1 MQNETLALFAVIFLI
16 CGNKKIKIM
25 KNWKFYN
32 ALFVRVLFVMTL
44 FFFCVF
50 LIYKMFYYNA
60 LLIGFFA
67 VVMLFEIYFY
77 IKNKLMFYD
86 RTLLSILKN
95 DFSTNFSEENKKD
108 SFETLYLLYD
118 ALKVQQQEQTSKE
131 IVYQSILN
139 NIETGVLI
147 LEKNNEEWNIFLMN
161 DWFSNLFK
169 VPKVSHWKYLKN
181 YLPSF
186 CNEIEKTDFSE
197 LKSAISMKIEE
208 QDLQTF
214 ILQTSLTKTYNK
226 EYFIILLDSIQ
237 RVIEKKEKEAWINL
251 MKIISHELMN
261 SLTPI
266 RALSQNLLQIVDQEK
281 LEEDDFDDI
290 KSSISTIINRSD
302 HLQFFVENY
311 RKLAMLPTPTK
322 EMTPIN
328 ALFEDCLRIMNPILK
343 AENIELV
350 NEINSSRSILIDKN
364 QMEQV
369 IINLITNSIYAL
381 KEKREKKMFLSSYTE
396 NNRFFITISD
406 NGKGIDSEIRD
417 KVFLPFFT
425 TRKDGAGI
433 GLTLSKNIIE
443 AHGGYLSYQTDE
455 DKTSFVIC
463 LI

>member
-1 MQNETLALFAVIFLI
+1 
-16 CGNKKIKIM
+16 M

-32 ALFVRVLFVMTL
+32 ALFARVLFVMML
-44 FFFCVF
+44 FFFCSF
-50 LIYKMFYYNA
+50 LIFKMFYYNA
-60 LLIGFFA
+60 FLVGCFGVL
-67 VVMLFEIYFY
+67 MLFEMYFFV
-77 IKNKLMFYD
+77 KNRLLFYD
-86 RTLLSILKN
+86 RTLISMLQK
-95 DFSTNFSEENKKD
+95 DFSTNFPEENKKD
-108 SFETLYLLYD
+108 NFKNLYLLYES
-118 ALKVQQQEQTSKE
+118 LKEQQQDQTSKE
-131 IVYQSILN
+131 IVYKSILN
-139 NIETGVLI
+139 SIDTAALI
-147 LEKNNEEWNIFLMN
+147 LEKEDEEWNIFLMN
-161 DWFSNLFK
+161 DCFSSLFK

-181 YLPSF
+181 YLPSL
-186 CNEIEKTDFSE
+186 CSEIENVGFSD
-197 LKSAISMKIEE
+197 LKSAISIKIEE

-214 ILQTSLTKTYNK
+214 VLQTSRAKSYNK

-266 RALSQNLLQIVDQEK
+266 RALSQNLLHIVDQEK
-281 LEEDDFDDI
+281 LEDDDFEDI

-302 HLQFFVENY
+302 HLQVFVENY

-322 EMTPIN
+322 IMTPIN
-328 ALFEDCLRIMNPILK
+328 SLFDDCLRIMAPILK
-343 AENIELV
+343 AENIELI

-364 QMEQV
+364 QIEQV

-381 KEKREKKMFLSSYTE
+381 KEKSEKKIFLSSYNE
-396 NNRFFITISD
+396 NNRFFIIISD

-443 AHGGYLSYQTDE
+443 AHGGYLSYQTDD

>member
-1 MQNETLALFAVIFLI
+1 MV
-16 CGNKKIKIM
+16 
-25 KNWKFYN
+25 
-32 ALFVRVLFVMTL
+32 L
-44 FFFCVF
+44 FFFCGF
-50 LIYKMFYYNA
+50 LIYKGLYYNA
-60 LLIGFFA
+60 ILVGFFA
-67 VVMLFEIYFY
+67 VILISEMYVA
-77 IKNKLMFYD
+77 IKNRLLFYD
-86 RTLLSILKN
+86 KTLLSILQN
-95 DFSTNFSEENKKD
+95 DFSTNFPEEYRKENFK
-108 SFETLYLLYD
+108 TLYLLYNT
-118 ALKVQQQEQTSKE
+118 LKFKEQEQISKE
-131 IVYQSILN
+131 LIYQSILD
-139 NIETGVLI
+139 NIDTATLI
-147 LEKNNEEWNIFLMN
+147 LEKENDEWHIFLMN
-161 DWFSNLFK
+161 DCFSNLFK

-181 YLPSF
+181 YLPSL
-186 CNEIEKTDFSE
+186 CNEIEKLGFTE
-197 LKSAISMKIEE
+197 LKSAISIKIEE

-214 ILQTSLTKTYNK
+214 VLQTSHTKTYDK

-266 RALSQNLLQIVDQEK
+266 RALSQNLLHIVDQEQ
-281 LEEDDFDDI
+281 LEEEDFEDI

-302 HLQFFVENY
+302 HLQVFVENY

-322 EMTPIN
+322 VMTPIN
-328 ALFEDCLRIMNPILK
+328 ALFEDCMRIMSPILK
-343 AENIELV
+343 AENIELI

-369 IINLITNSIYAL
+369 IINLITNSVYAL
-381 KEKREKKMFLSSYTE
+381 KEKSEKKMFLSSYTE

-406 NGKGIDSEIRD
+406 NGKGIDNEIRD

-455 DKTSFVIC
+455 DRTSFVIC

>member
-1 MQNETLALFAVIFLI
+1 
-16 CGNKKIKIM
+16 
-25 KNWKFYN
+25 
-32 ALFVRVLFVMTL
+32 
-44 FFFCVF
+44 
-50 LIYKMFYYNA
+50 MFYYNA
-60 LLIGFFA
+60 ILVVAFTLLMVA
-67 VVMLFEIYFY
+67 EMYFY
-77 IKNKLMFYD
+77 VRNQSQFYD
-86 RTLLSILKN
+86 RTLLSILHN
-95 DFSTNFSEENKKD
+95 DFSNHFPEGSKKD
-108 SFETLYLLYD
+108 NFKNLHLLYET
-118 ALKVQQQEQTSKE
+118 LKVQQQEQTSKE
-131 IVYQSILN
+131 LIYLSLLN
-139 NIETGVLI
+139 NIDTAALI
-147 LEKNNEEWNIFLMN
+147 LEKENHDWNIFLMN
-161 DWFSNLFK
+161 DCFSDLFK
-169 VPKVSHWKYLKN
+169 VPKVSHWQYLKN
-181 YLPSF
+181 YLPSL
-186 CNEIEKTDFSE
+186 CTEVEKMEFSE
-197 LKSAISMKIEE
+197 IKSAISIKIEE

-214 ILQTSLTKTYNK
+214 ILQTSRTQTYNK

-281 LEEDDFDDI
+281 LEEDDFEDI

-302 HLQFFVENY
+302 HLQVFVENY

-322 EMTPIN
+322 EMVSIN
-328 ALFEDCLRIMNPILK
+328 LLFEDCLRVMNPILK
-343 AENIELV
+343 AENIEL
-350 NEINSSRSILIDKN
+350 INDIHSSRSIFIDKN

-381 KEKREKKMFLSSYTE
+381 KENSEKKIYVSSYTE
-396 NNRFFITISD
+396 NNRFFISISD

-443 AHGGYLSYQTDE
+443 AHGGYLSFQTDE
-455 DKTSFVIC
+455 DKTSFIIC

>member
-1 MQNETLALFAVIFLI
+1 
-16 CGNKKIKIM
+16 M

-32 ALFVRVLFVMTL
+32 ALFVRVLFVMML
-44 FFFCVF
+44 IFFCFF

-60 LLIGFFA
+60 ILVGFFA
-67 VVMLFEIYFY
+67 FLMLAEMYFY
-77 IKNKLMFYD
+77 VKNQLVFYD
-86 RTLLSILKN
+86 KTLLSILQN
-95 DFSTNFSEENKKD
+95 DFSTHFQEENKRNN
-108 SFETLYLLYD
+108 FETLYLLYD
-118 ALKVQQQEQTSKE
+118 TLKVKQQEQTSKE
-131 IVYQSILN
+131 LIYLSILN
-139 NIETGVLI
+139 SIDTAALI
-147 LEKNNEEWNIFLMN
+147 LEKESDEWNIFIMN
-161 DWFSNLFK
+161 DCFSSLFK
-169 VPKVSHWKYLKN
+169 VPKVSQWKYLKN
-181 YLPSF
+181 YLPSL
-186 CNEIEKTDFSE
+186 CKEIEEVGFTE
-197 LKSAISMKIEE
+197 LKSAISIKIEE

-214 ILQTSLTKTYNK
+214 MLQTSFTKTYDK

-302 HLQFFVENY
+302 HLQVFVENY
-311 RKLAMLPTPTK
+311 RRLAMLPTPNK
-322 EMTPIN
+322 KMTPIN
-328 ALFEDCLRIMNPILK
+328 ELFDDCLQIMKPILK
-343 AENIELV
+343 AENIELI

-369 IINLITNSIYAL
+369 IINLITNSIHAL
-381 KEKREKKMFLSSYTE
+381 KEKTEKKMFLSGYTE

-406 NGKGIDSEIRD
+406 NGKGIDPEIRD

-443 AHGGYLSYQTDE
+443 AHGGYLSYQTDS
-455 DKTSFVIC
+455 DRTDFIIC

>member
-1 MQNETLALFAVIFLI
+1 
-16 CGNKKIKIM
+16 M

-32 ALFVRVLFVMTL
+32 ALFVRVLIVMML
-44 FFFCVF
+44 FFFCIF

-60 LLIGFFA
+60 ILLGFFA
-67 VVMLFEIYFY
+67 VVMLFEMYSFV
-77 IKNKLMFYD
+77 KNQLLFYD
-86 RTLLSILKN
+86 RTLLSILQN
-95 DFSTNFSEENKKD
+95 DFSTNFPDEHKKD
-108 SFETLYLLYD
+108 NFKSLYLLYD
-118 ALKVQQQEQTSKE
+118 TLKIEQQEQTSKE
-131 IVYQSILN
+131 LIYKSILN
-139 NIETGVLI
+139 SIDTGTLI
-147 LEKNNEEWNIFLMN
+147 LEKENEEWHVFLMN
-161 DWFSNLFK
+161 DCFSNLFK

-181 YLPSF
+181 YLPSL
-186 CNEIEKTDFSE
+186 CNEIEKSDFAE
-197 LKSAISMKIEE
+197 LKSVISIKIEE

-266 RALSQNLLQIVDQEK
+266 RALSQNLLHIVDQEK
-281 LEEDDFDDI
+281 LEEDDFEDI

-302 HLQFFVENY
+302 HLQVFVENY
-311 RKLAMLPTPTK
+311 RKLAMLPTPAK

-328 ALFEDCLRIMNPILK
+328 TLFEDCIRIMSPILK
-343 AENIELV
+343 AENIEL
-350 NEINSSRSILIDKN
+350 INDTHSSRSVLIDKN

-369 IINLITNSIYAL
+369 IINLITNSVYAL
-381 KEKREKKMFLSSYTE
+381 KEKTEKKILISSYTE

-406 NGKGIDSEIRD
+406 NGKGIDQEIQD

-443 AHGGYLSYQTDE
+443 AHGGYLSYQTGE
-455 DKTSFVIC
+455 DKTTFVIC

>member
-1 MQNETLALFAVIFLI
+1 
-16 CGNKKIKIM
+16 M

-32 ALFVRVLFVMTL
+32 ALFVRVVLVIML
-44 FFFCVF
+44 FFVF
-50 LIYKMFYYNA
+50 LFLIGRGFYYNGILVAFFVA
-60 LLIGFFA
+60 LLFTEMYFFIKSQL
-67 VVMLFEIYFY
+67 VIYD
-77 IKNKLMFYD
+77 K
-86 RTLLSILKN
+86 TLLSILQN
-95 DFSTNFSEENKKD
+95 DFSNNFPDEQKKGN
-108 SFETLYLLYD
+108 FKNLYLLYD
-118 ALKVQQQEQTSKE
+118 TLKNRQQEQTSKE
-131 IVYQSILN
+131 LIYRSILN
-139 NIETGVLI
+139 NIDTATLI
-147 LEKNNEEWNIFLMN
+147 LEKENDEWNIFLMN
-161 DWFSNLFK
+161 DCFSTLFK
-169 VPKVSHWKYLKN
+169 VPKVSHWKYLQN
-181 YLPSF
+181 YLPSL
-186 CNEIEKTDFSE
+186 CSEIEKQGFAE
-197 LKSAISMKIEE
+197 LKSAISIKIEQ

-214 ILQTSLTKTYNK
+214 VLQTSHTKSYNK

-281 LEEDDFDDI
+281 LDEEDFEDI

-302 HLQFFVENY
+302 HLEVFVDNY
-311 RKLAMLPTPTK
+311 RKLAMLPTPNK
-322 EMTPIN
+322 KMTPIN
-328 ALFEDCLRIMNPILK
+328 SLFDDCLKIMSPILR
-343 AENIELV
+343 AEKIELI

-369 IINLITNSIYAL
+369 IINLITNSIHAL
-381 KEKREKKMFLSSYTE
+381 KEKEDKKMFLSSYTE
-396 NNRFFITISD
+396 NNRFFIIISD

-455 DKTSFVIC
+455 EKTDFVIC

>member
-1 MQNETLALFAVIFLI
+1 
-16 CGNKKIKIM
+16 
-25 KNWKFYN
+25 
-32 ALFVRVLFVMTL
+32 
-44 FFFCVF
+44 
-50 LIYKMFYYNA
+50 MFYYNA
-60 LLIGFFA
+60 FLVGFFA
-67 VVMLFEIYFY
+67 ILMLSEMYFY
-77 IKNKLMFYD
+77 VKNRLLFYD
-86 RTLLSILKN
+86 RTLLSMLQN
-95 DFSTNFSEENKKD
+95 DFTTNFPEENKKD
-108 SFETLYLLYD
+108 NFKNLYLLYD
-118 ALKVQQQEQTSKE
+118 TLKVQQQELTSKE
-131 IVYQSILN
+131 LIYQSILN
-139 NIETGVLI
+139 SIDTAALI
-147 LEKNNEEWNIFLMN
+147 LEKENEEWNIFLMN
-161 DWFSNLFK
+161 DCFSSLFK
-169 VPKVSHWKYLKN
+169 VPKISHWNYLKN
-181 YLPSF
+181 YLPSL
-186 CNEIEKTDFSE
+186 CNEIEKIGFTE
-197 LKSAISMKIEE
+197 LKSAISIKIED

-214 ILQTSLTKTYNK
+214 MLQTSLTKTYDK

-302 HLQFFVENY
+302 HLQVFVENY

-322 EMTPIN
+322 KMTPIN
-328 ALFEDCLRIMNPILK
+328 TLFEDCLRIMNPILK

-381 KEKREKKMFLSSYTE
+381 KDREEKRMFLSSYTE
-396 NNRFFITISD
+396 DNRFFIIISD
-406 NGKGIDSEIRD
+406 NGKGIDPEIRE

-443 AHGGYLSYQTDE
+443 AHGGYLSYQTQN
-455 DKTSFVIC
+455 DKTDFVIC

>member
-1 MQNETLALFAVIFLI
+1 
-16 CGNKKIKIM
+16 M

-32 ALFVRVLFVMTL
+32 ALFVRVVFVMAL
-44 FFFCVF
+44 FLCS
-50 LIYKMFYYNA
+50 A
-60 LLIGFFA
+60 LLFYKGFRFNGILA
-67 VVMLFEIYFY
+67 GVFVLMFLFEMYFFV
-77 IKNKLMFYD
+77 KNQLLFYD
-86 RTLLSILKN
+86 KTIHSILHD
-95 DFSTNFSEENKKD
+95 DFSAHFPEEHKRDNFNS
-108 SFETLYLLYD
+108 LYLLYD
-118 ALKVQQQEQTSKE
+118 RLKTQRQEQTSKE
-131 IVYQSILN
+131 IIYRSILN
-139 NIETGVLI
+139 SIDTAALI
-147 LEKNNEEWNIFLMN
+147 LEKENDSWSVFIMN
-161 DWFSNLFK
+161 DCFSNLFK
-169 VPKVSHWKYLKN
+169 VPKVSHWQYLKN
-181 YLPSF
+181 YLPSL
-186 CNEIEKTDFSE
+186 CNEIEKVGFTE
-197 LKSAISMKIEE
+197 LKTAISIKIED

-214 ILQTSLTKTYNK
+214 MLQTSHTQTYNK

-266 RALSQNLLQIVDQEK
+266 RALSQNLLHIVDQEE
-281 LEEDDFDDI
+281 LEEDDFEDI

-311 RKLAMLPTPTK
+311 RKLAMLPTPNK
-322 EMTPIN
+322 QMTPIN
-328 ALFEDCLRIMNPILK
+328 ALFEDCLRIMSPILK
-343 AENIELV
+343 DEGIELI
-350 NEINSSRSILIDKN
+350 NEIHSSRSIMIDKN

-369 IINLITNSIYAL
+369 IINLITNSIHAL
-381 KEKREKKMFLSSYTE
+381 KEKTEKKLLISSYTE
-396 NNRFFITISD
+396 NNRFFIVIAD
-406 NGKGIDSEIRD
+406 NGKGVDAEIRD

>member
-1 MQNETLALFAVIFLI
+1 
-16 CGNKKIKIM
+16 M
-25 KNWKFYN
+25 KNWKFHN
-32 ALFVRVLFVMTL
+32 AFFIRVLFVMIL
-44 FFFCVF
+44 FFFCFF
-50 LIYKMFYYNA
+50 LIYKMFYFNA
-60 LLIGFFA
+60 ILVGSFALI
-67 VVMLFEIYFY
+67 MLAEMYFY
-77 IKNKLMFYD
+77 VKSKLQFYD
-86 RTLLSILKN
+86 RTLLSILQD
-95 DFSTNFSEENKKD
+95 DFSTNFPEENKRDNFK
-108 SFETLYLLYD
+108 SLYALYE
-118 ALKVQQQEQTSKE
+118 ALKSRHQEQTSKE
-131 IVYQSILN
+131 LIYQSLLN
-139 NIETGVLI
+139 NIDTAAVI
-147 LEKNNEEWNIFLMN
+147 LEKEDEDWKIFLMN
-161 DWFSNLFK
+161 DCFSRLFK

-181 YLPSF
+181 YLPSL
-186 CNEIEKTDFSE
+186 CYEIEKKEFSE
-197 LKSAISMKIEE
+197 LKSAVSIKIED

-214 ILQTSLTKTYNK
+214 ILQTSRTQTYKK

-281 LEEDDFDDI
+281 LEEDDFEDI

-302 HLQFFVENY
+302 HLQDFVESY
-311 RKLAMLPTPTK
+311 RKLAMLPTPVK
-322 EMTPIN
+322 EMTQIN
-328 ALFEDCLRIMNPILK
+328 ALFDDCLRVTNPILK
-343 AENIELV
+343 SENIQLI

-381 KEKREKKMFLSSYTE
+381 KKRSEKKLFLSSYTE
-396 NNRFFITISD
+396 NNRFFIIISD
-406 NGKGIDSEIRD
+406 NGKGIDPEIQD
-417 KVFLPFFT
+417 KIFLPFFT

>member
-1 MQNETLALFAVIFLI
+1 
-16 CGNKKIKIM
+16 
-25 KNWKFYN
+25 
-32 ALFVRVLFVMTL
+32 
-44 FFFCVF
+44 
-50 LIYKMFYYNA
+50 MFYFNA
-60 LLIGFFA
+60 LLVGFFA
-67 VVMLFEIYFY
+67 FLMLAEMYFFV
-77 IKNKLMFYD
+77 KNQLQFYD
-86 RTLLSILKN
+86 RTLFSILQN
-95 DFSTNFSEENKKD
+95 DFSTNFPEENKRDNFK
-108 SFETLYLLYD
+108 SLYLLYET
-118 ALKVQQQEQTSKE
+118 LKLQQQEQKSKE
-131 IVYQSILN
+131 LIYRSLLN
-139 NIETGVLI
+139 NIDSAALI
-147 LEKNNEEWNIFLMN
+147 LEKENDDWNIFLMN
-161 DWFSNLFK
+161 DCFSDLFK

-181 YLPSF
+181 YLPSL
-186 CNEIEKTDFSE
+186 CNEIEKTEFGE
-197 LKSAISMKIEE
+197 LKSAISIKIED

-214 ILQTSLTKTYNK
+214 MLQTSRTQTYNK
-226 EYFIILLDSIQ
+226 EYYIILLDSIQ

-266 RALSQNLLQIVDQEK
+266 RALSQNLLHIVDQEN

-302 HLQFFVENY
+302 HLQVFVENY
-311 RKLAMLPTPTK
+311 RKLAMLPTPSK
-322 EMTPIN
+322 QMTPIN
-328 ALFEDCLRIMNPILK
+328 ALFDDCLRIMSPILK
-343 AENIELV
+343 AENIEL
-350 NEINSSRSILIDKN
+350 INDIHSSRSILIDKN

-369 IINLITNSIYAL
+369 IINLITNSVYAL
-381 KEKREKKMFLSSYTE
+381 KEKNEKKMYVSSYTE

-406 NGKGIDSEIRD
+406 NGKGIDPEIQD

>member
-1 MQNETLALFAVIFLI
+1 
-16 CGNKKIKIM
+16 
-25 KNWKFYN
+25 
-32 ALFVRVLFVMTL
+32 
-44 FFFCVF
+44 
-50 LIYKMFYYNA
+50 MFYYNA
-60 LLIGFFA
+60 LLVGFFA
-67 VVMLFEIYFY
+67 FIFLAEMYFY
-77 IKNKLMFYD
+77 VKNELQFYD
-86 RTLLSILKN
+86 RTLLSILQN
-95 DFSTNFSEENKKD
+95 DFSTNFPEENKKD
-108 SFETLYLLYD
+108 NFKNLYLLYEN
-118 ALKVQQQEQTSKE
+118 LKVQQQEQTSKE
-131 IVYQSILN
+131 MIYRSLLN
-139 NIETGVLI
+139 NIDTAALI
-147 LEKNNEEWNIFLMN
+147 LERENEDWDIFLMN
-161 DWFSNLFK
+161 DCFSDLFK

-181 YLPSF
+181 YLRSL

-197 LKSAISMKIEE
+197 LKSAISIKIEE
-208 QDLQTF
+208 EDLQTF
-214 ILQTSLTKTYNK
+214 MLQTSRTQTYNK

-266 RALSQNLLQIVDQEK
+266 RALSQNLLHIVDQES

-302 HLQFFVENY
+302 HLQVFVENY

-322 EMTPIN
+322 QMTPIN
-328 ALFEDCLRIMNPILK
+328 ALFEDCLRIMSPILK
-343 AENIELV
+343 AENIEL
-350 NEINSSRSILIDKN
+350 INDIHSSRSIMIDKN

-369 IINLITNSIYAL
+369 IINLITNSVYAL
-381 KEKREKKMFLSSYTE
+381 KEKNEKKMYVSSYTE
-396 NNRFFITISD
+396 NNRFFISISD
-406 NGKGIDSEIRD
+406 NGKGIDPEIQD
-417 KVFLPFFT
+417 KIFLPFFT

>member
-1 MQNETLALFAVIFLI
+1 
-16 CGNKKIKIM
+16 
-25 KNWKFYN
+25 
-32 ALFVRVLFVMTL
+32 
-44 FFFCVF
+44 
-50 LIYKMFYYNA
+50 MFYFNA
-60 LLIGFFA
+60 ILVGSFALI
-67 VVMLFEIYFY
+67 MLAEMYFY
-77 IKNKLMFYD
+77 VKSKLQFYD
-86 RTLLSILKN
+86 RTLLSILQD
-95 DFSTNFSEENKKD
+95 DFSTNFPEENKRDNFK
-108 SFETLYLLYD
+108 SLYALYE
-118 ALKVQQQEQTSKE
+118 ALKSRHQEQTSKE
-131 IVYQSILN
+131 LIYQSLLN
-139 NIETGVLI
+139 NIDTAAVI
-147 LEKNNEEWNIFLMN
+147 LEKEDEDWKIFLMN
-161 DWFSNLFK
+161 DCFSRLFK

-181 YLPSF
+181 YLPSL
-186 CNEIEKTDFSE
+186 CYEIEKKEFSE
-197 LKSAISMKIEE
+197 LKSAVSIKIED

-214 ILQTSLTKTYNK
+214 ILQTSRTQTYKK

-281 LEEDDFDDI
+281 LEEDDFEDI

-302 HLQFFVENY
+302 HLQDFVESY
-311 RKLAMLPTPTK
+311 RKLAMLPTPVK
-322 EMTPIN
+322 EMTQIN
-328 ALFEDCLRIMNPILK
+328 ALFDDCLRVMNPILK
-343 AENIELV
+343 SENIQLI

-381 KEKREKKMFLSSYTE
+381 KKRSEKKLFLSSYTE
-396 NNRFFITISD
+396 NNRFFIIISD
-406 NGKGIDSEIRD
+406 NGKGIDPEIQD
-417 KVFLPFFT
+417 KIFLPFFT

>member
-1 MQNETLALFAVIFLI
+1 
-16 CGNKKIKIM
+16 
-25 KNWKFYN
+25 
-32 ALFVRVLFVMTL
+32 
-44 FFFCVF
+44 
-50 LIYKMFYYNA
+50 MFYYNA
-60 LLIGFFA
+60 LLVGFFA
-67 VVMLFEIYFY
+67 FLMLAEMYFFV
-77 IKNKLMFYD
+77 KNQLQFYD
-86 RTLLSILKN
+86 RTLFSILQN
-95 DFSTNFSEENKKD
+95 DFSTNFPEENKRDNFK
-108 SFETLYLLYD
+108 SLYLLYET
-118 ALKVQQQEQTSKE
+118 LKVRQQEQKSKE
-131 IVYQSILN
+131 LIYRSLLN
-139 NIETGVLI
+139 NIDSAALI
-147 LEKNNEEWNIFLMN
+147 LEKENDDWNIFLMN
-161 DWFSNLFK
+161 DCFSDLFK

-181 YLPSF
+181 YLPSL
-186 CNEIEKTDFSE
+186 CNEIEKTEFGE
-197 LKSAISMKIEE
+197 LKSAISIKIED

-214 ILQTSLTKTYNK
+214 MLQTSRTQTYNK
-226 EYFIILLDSIQ
+226 EYYIILLDSIQ

-266 RALSQNLLQIVDQEK
+266 RALSQNLLHIVDQEN

-302 HLQFFVENY
+302 HLQVFVENY
-311 RKLAMLPTPTK
+311 RKLAMLPTPSK
-322 EMTPIN
+322 QMTPIN
-328 ALFEDCLRIMNPILK
+328 ALFDDCLRIMSPILK
-343 AENIELV
+343 AENIEL
-350 NEINSSRSILIDKN
+350 ISDIHSSRSILIDKN

-369 IINLITNSIYAL
+369 IINLITNSVYAL
-381 KEKREKKMFLSSYTE
+381 KEKNEKKMYVSSYTE

-406 NGKGIDSEIRD
+406 NGKGIDPEIQD

>member
-1 MQNETLALFAVIFLI
+1 MV
-16 CGNKKIKIM
+16 
-25 KNWKFYN
+25 
-32 ALFVRVLFVMTL
+32 L

-50 LIYKMFYYNA
+50 LIYKGLHYNA
-60 LLIGFFA
+60 ILVGFF
-67 VVMLFEIYFY
+67 VVILVSEMYFS
-77 IKNKLMFYD
+77 IRNQLLFYD
-86 RTLLSILKN
+86 KTLLSILKN
-95 DFSTNFSEENKKD
+95 DFSTNFPEENKKD
-108 SFETLYLLYD
+108 SYQTLYLLYET
-118 ALKVQQQEQTSKE
+118 LKNQKQEQTSKE
-131 IVYQSILN
+131 LIYRSILN
-139 NIETGVLI
+139 SIDSAALI
-147 LEKNNEEWNIFLMN
+147 LEKENDEWHIFLMN
-161 DWFSNLFK
+161 DCFSNLFK

-181 YLPSF
+181 YLPSL
-186 CNEIEKTDFSE
+186 CAEIEKVGFAE
-197 LKSAISMKIEE
+197 LKSAISIKIEE

-214 ILQTSLTKTYNK
+214 MLQTSLTKTYNK

-266 RALSQNLLQIVDQEK
+266 RALSQNLLHIVDQEQ
-281 LEEDDFDDI
+281 LGEEDFEDI

-302 HLQFFVENY
+302 HLQVFVENY

-322 EMTPIN
+322 VMTPIN
-328 ALFEDCLRIMNPILK
+328 ALFDDCMRIMSPILK
-343 AENIELV
+343 AEQIELI

-369 IINLITNSIYAL
+369 IINLITNSVYAL
-381 KEKREKKMFLSSYTE
+381 KEKSEKKMFLSSYTE

-406 NGKGIDSEIRD
+406 NGKGIDNEIRD

-455 DKTSFVIC
+455 DRTSFVIC

>member
-1 MQNETLALFAVIFLI
+1 
-16 CGNKKIKIM
+16 M

-32 ALFVRVLFVMTL
+32 ALFVRVVFIMALFLCSALL
-44 FFFCVF
+44 F
-50 LIYKMFYYNA
+50 YKGFKYNA
-60 LLIGFFA
+60 ILVSVFVLIF
-67 VVMLFEIYFY
+67 LFEMYFFV
-77 IKNKLMFYD
+77 KNQLLFYD
-86 RTLLSILKN
+86 KTINSILHN
-95 DFSTNFSEENKKD
+95 DFSAHFPEENKKD
-108 SFETLYLLYD
+108 NFNSLYLLYET
-118 ALKVQQQEQTSKE
+118 LKDQKQEQTSKE
-131 IVYQSILN
+131 LIYRSILN
-139 NIETGVLI
+139 SIDTAALI
-147 LEKNNEEWNIFLMN
+147 LEKENETWSIFIMN
-161 DWFSNLFK
+161 DCFSKLFK

-181 YLPSF
+181 YIPGL
-186 CNEIEKTDFSE
+186 CEEIENVGFAEVKT
-197 LKSAISMKIEE
+197 AISIKIED

-214 ILQTSLTKTYNK
+214 MLQTSHTQTYNK

-266 RALSQNLLQIVDQEK
+266 RALSQNLLHIVDQEE
-281 LEEDDFDDI
+281 LEEDDFEDI

-311 RKLAMLPTPTK
+311 RKLAMLPTPNK
-322 EMTPIN
+322 QMTPIN
-328 ALFEDCLRIMNPILK
+328 ALFEDCLRIMSPILK
-343 AENIELV
+343 DEGIELI
-350 NEINSSRSILIDKN
+350 NEIHSSRSILIDKN

-369 IINLITNSIYAL
+369 IINLITNSIHAL
-381 KEKREKKMFLSSYTE
+381 KEKEEKKLIVSSYTE
-396 NNRFFITISD
+396 NNRFFIVISD
-406 NGKGIDSEIRD
+406 NGKGVDAEIRD

-455 DKTSFVIC
+455 DQTSFVIC

>member
-1 MQNETLALFAVIFLI
+1 
-16 CGNKKIKIM
+16 M

-32 ALFVRVLFVMTL
+32 ALFVRILFVMVL
-44 FFFCVF
+44 FFFCVI

-60 LLIGFFA
+60 LLIGIFA
-67 VVMLFEIYFY
+67 IVMLFEMYLY
-77 IKNKLMFYD
+77 IKNQLLFYD
-86 RTLLSILKN
+86 RTLLSMLQN
-95 DFSTNFSEENKKD
+95 DFTTNFPEENKKD
-108 SFETLYLLYD
+108 NFKTLYLLYD
-118 ALKVQQQEQTSKE
+118 TLKGQQQEQTSKE
-131 IVYQSILN
+131 LVYQSILN
-139 NIETGVLI
+139 NIDTAALI
-147 LEKNNEEWNIFLMN
+147 LEKDSEEWNIFLMN
-161 DWFSNLFK
+161 DCFSDLFK

-181 YLPSF
+181 YLPSL
-186 CNEIEKTDFSE
+186 CNEIEETGFME
-197 LKSAISMKIEE
+197 LKSAISIKIED

-302 HLQFFVENY
+302 HLQVFVENY

-322 EMTPIN
+322 KMTPIN
-328 ALFEDCLRIMNPILK
+328 ILFEDCLRIMHPILK
-343 AENIELV
+343 AENIELI

-369 IINLITNSIYAL
+369 IINLITNNVYAL
-381 KEKREKKMFLSSYTE
+381 KEKSEKKMFLSSYTE
-396 NNRFFITISD
+396 NNRFFIVISD
-406 NGKGIDSEIRD
+406 NGKGIDPMIKD

-443 AHGGYLSYQTDE
+443 AHGGYLSYQTE
-455 DKTSFVIC
+455 NNKTDFVIC

>member
-1 MQNETLALFAVIFLI
+1 
-16 CGNKKIKIM
+16 M

-32 ALFVRVLFVMTL
+32 ALFVRVLFVMIL
-44 FFFCVF
+44 SFFCVF
-50 LIYKMFYYNA
+50 LIYKIFYYNA
-60 LLIGFFA
+60 LLVGFF
-67 VVMLFEIYFY
+67 VFLFLAEMYFY
-77 IKNKLMFYD
+77 VKNQLQFYD
-86 RTLLSILKN
+86 RTLLSILQN
-95 DFSTNFSEENKKD
+95 DFSTNFPEENKKD
-108 SFETLYLLYD
+108 NFKSLYLLYEN
-118 ALKVQQQEQTSKE
+118 LKLQQQEQTSKE
-131 IVYQSILN
+131 MIYRSLLN
-139 NIETGVLI
+139 NIDTAALI
-147 LEKNNEEWNIFLMN
+147 LEKDKEDWNIFLIN
-161 DWFSNLFK
+161 DCFSDLFK

-181 YLPSF
+181 YLPAL
-186 CNEIEKTDFSE
+186 CNEIEKTEFSE
-197 LKSAISMKIEE
+197 LKSAISIKIEE

-214 ILQTSLTKTYNK
+214 MLRTSRTQSYNK

-266 RALSQNLLQIVDQEK
+266 RALSQNLLHIVDQEN

-302 HLQFFVENY
+302 HLQVFVENY
-311 RKLAMLPTPTK
+311 RKLAMLPTPLK
-322 EMTPIN
+322 QMTSIN
-328 ALFEDCLRIMNPILK
+328 ALFEDCLRIMSPILK
-343 AENIELV
+343 AENIELI
-350 NEINSSRSILIDKN
+350 NEIHSSRSIMIDKN

-369 IINLITNSIYAL
+369 IINLITNSVYAL
-381 KEKREKKMFLSSYTE
+381 KEKTEKKMYVSSYTE

-406 NGKGIDSEIRD
+406 NGKGIAPEIQD

>member
-1 MQNETLALFAVIFLI
+1 MYFFV
-16 CGNKKIKIM
+16 
-25 KNWKFYN
+25 KNQ
-32 ALFVRVLFVMTL
+32 
-44 FFFCVF
+44 
-50 LIYKMFYYNA
+50 
-60 LLIGFFA
+60 LL
-67 VVMLFEIYFY
+67 
-77 IKNKLMFYD
+77 FYD
-86 RTLLSILKN
+86 RTLLSMLQN
-95 DFSTNFSEENKKD
+95 DFTTNFPEENKKD
-108 SFETLYLLYD
+108 NFKSLYLLYD
-118 ALKVQQQEQTSKE
+118 TLKVQQQEQISKE
-131 IVYQSILN
+131 MVYQSILN
-139 NIETGVLI
+139 SIDTATLI
-147 LEKNNEEWNIFLMN
+147 LEKENDEWNIFLMN
-161 DWFSNLFK
+161 DCFSRLFK
-169 VPKVSHWKYLKN
+169 VPKVSHWNYLKN
-181 YLPSF
+181 YLPSL
-186 CNEIEKTDFSE
+186 CNEIEKVDFTE
-197 LKSAISMKIEE
+197 LKSAISIKIEE

-214 ILQTSLTKTYNK
+214 MLQTSLTRTYNK

-281 LEEDDFDDI
+281 LEEDDFEDI

-302 HLQFFVENY
+302 HLQVFVENY
-311 RKLAMLPTPTK
+311 RKLAMLPTPSK
-322 EMTPIN
+322 KMTPIN

-343 AENIELV
+343 AENIELF
-350 NEINSSRSILIDKN
+350 NDINSSRSILIDKN

-381 KEKREKKMFLSSYTE
+381 KDKPEKKMFLSSYTE
-396 NNRFFITISD
+396 NNRFFITLSD
-406 NGKGIDSEIRD
+406 NGKGIDPEIRD

>member
-1 MQNETLALFAVIFLI
+1 MV
-16 CGNKKIKIM
+16 
-25 KNWKFYN
+25 
-32 ALFVRVLFVMTL
+32 L

-50 LIYKMFYYNA
+50 LIYKGLYYNA
-60 LLIGFFA
+60 ILVGFFA
-67 VVMLFEIYFY
+67 VILISEMYVA
-77 IKNKLMFYD
+77 IKNRLLFYD
-86 RTLLSILKN
+86 KTLLSILQN
-95 DFSTNFSEENKKD
+95 DFSTNFPEEYKKEN
-108 SFETLYLLYD
+108 FKTLYLLYNT
-118 ALKVQQQEQTSKE
+118 LKVKEQEQVSKE
-131 IVYQSILN
+131 LIYQSILD
-139 NIETGVLI
+139 NIDTATLI
-147 LEKNNEEWNIFLMN
+147 LEKENDEWHIFLMN
-161 DWFSNLFK
+161 DCFSNLFK

-181 YLPSF
+181 YLPSL
-186 CNEIEKTDFSE
+186 CTEIEKLGFTE
-197 LKSAISMKIEE
+197 LKSAISIKIEE

-214 ILQTSLTKTYNK
+214 VLQTSHTKTYDK

-266 RALSQNLLQIVDQEK
+266 RALSQNLLHIVDQEQ
-281 LEEDDFDDI
+281 LVEEDFEDI

-302 HLQFFVENY
+302 HLQVFVENY

-328 ALFEDCLRIMNPILK
+328 ALFEDCMRIMSPILK
-343 AENIELV
+343 AEHIELV

-369 IINLITNSIYAL
+369 IINLITNSVYAL
-381 KEKREKKMFLSSYTE
+381 KEKSEKKMFLSSYTE

-406 NGKGIDSEIRD
+406 NGKGIDNEIRD

-455 DKTSFVIC
+455 DRTSFVIC

>member
-1 MQNETLALFAVIFLI
+1 
-16 CGNKKIKIM
+16 M

-32 ALFVRVLFVMTL
+32 ALFIRVLLVMTL
-44 FFFCVF
+44 FFLCVF
-50 LIYKMFYYNA
+50 LIYKTFYYNA
-60 LLIGFFA
+60 ILVGAF
-67 VVMLFEIYFY
+67 VVIALFEMYFY
-77 IKNKLMFYD
+77 IKNESLFYD
-86 RTLLSILKN
+86 KTLLSILQN
-95 DFSTNFSEENKKD
+95 DFSTNFPEENKKGN
-108 SFETLYLLYD
+108 FKNLYLLYD
-118 ALKVQQQEQTSKE
+118 TLKVQKQEQTSKE
-131 IVYQSILN
+131 LVYRSILN
-139 NIETGVLI
+139 SIDTATLI
-147 LEKNNEEWNIFLMN
+147 LEKENEEWDIFLMN
-161 DWFSNLFK
+161 DCFSNLFK

-181 YLPSF
+181 YLPSL
-186 CNEIEKTDFSE
+186 CDEIEKVEFAE
-197 LKSAISMKIEE
+197 LKTAISIKIEA

-214 ILQTSLTKTYNK
+214 MLQTSHTKTYNK

-266 RALSQNLLQIVDQEK
+266 RALSQNLLHIVDQEA
-281 LEEDDFDDI
+281 LEEEDFDDI

-302 HLQFFVENY
+302 HLQVFVENY
-311 RKLAMLPTPTK
+311 RKLAMLPTPNK
-322 EMTPIN
+322 VMTPIN
-328 ALFEDCLRIMNPILK
+328 ALFEDCMRIMTPILK
-343 AENIELV
+343 AENIELI

-369 IINLITNSIYAL
+369 IINLITNSVYAL
-381 KEKREKKMFLSSYTE
+381 KDKSEKKMFLSSYSE
-396 NNRFFITISD
+396 NNRFFIIISD
-406 NGKGIDSEIRD
+406 NGKGIDPAIKD

-455 DKTSFVIC
+455 DKTNFVIC

>member
-1 MQNETLALFAVIFLI
+1 MIP
-16 CGNKKIKIM
+16 
-25 KNWKFYN
+25 
-32 ALFVRVLFVMTL
+32 
-44 FFFCVF
+44 FFFCIF
-50 LIYKMFYYNA
+50 LIYKTLYYNA
-60 LLIGFFA
+60 ILVGFFIFLL
-67 VVMLFEIYFY
+67 LFEMYFY
-77 IKNKLMFYD
+77 IKNYSLFYD
-86 RTLLSILKN
+86 KTLLSILQN
-95 DFSTNFSEENKKD
+95 DFSTNFPEEYKKKN
-108 SFETLYLLYD
+108 FQNLHLLYNK
-118 ALKVQQQEQTSKE
+118 LKVQQQEQISKE
-131 IVYQSILN
+131 LVYQSILN
-139 NIETGVLI
+139 NIDTATLI
-147 LEKNNEEWNIFLMN
+147 LEKEDDDWNIFLMN
-161 DWFSNLFK
+161 DCFSSLFK

-181 YLPSF
+181 YLPSL
-186 CNEIEKTDFSE
+186 CTEIEKAEFTE
-197 LKSAISMKIEE
+197 LKSAITIKIED

-214 ILQTSLTKTYNK
+214 VLQTSNTKTYDK

-266 RALSQNLLQIVDQEK
+266 RALSQNLLHIVDQEQ
-281 LEEDDFDDI
+281 LEEDDFEDI

-302 HLQFFVENY
+302 HLQVFVENY

-322 EMTPIN
+322 QMTPIN
-328 ALFEDCLRIMNPILK
+328 VLFEDCLRVMSPILK
-343 AENIELV
+343 AENIELI
-350 NEINSSRSILIDKN
+350 NDINSSRSILIDKN

-381 KEKREKKMFLSSYTE
+381 KDKREKKMFLSSYTE

>member
-1 MQNETLALFAVIFLI
+1 
-16 CGNKKIKIM
+16 M

-32 ALFVRVLFVMTL
+32 ALFVRVLFVMIL
-44 FFFCVF
+44 FFFCMF
-50 LIYKMFYYNA
+50 LIYRTFYYNA
-60 LLIGFFA
+60 ILVGFFVFLMIA
-67 VVMLFEIYFY
+67 EMYFY
-77 IKNKLMFYD
+77 VKNQLQFYD
-86 RTLLSILKN
+86 RTLLSILQN
-95 DFSTNFSEENKKD
+95 DFSTNFPEQHKKNNFK
-108 SFETLYLLYD
+108 SLYQLYETL
-118 ALKVQQQEQTSKE
+118 KIQQQEQTSKE
-131 IVYQSILN
+131 MIYRSLLN
-139 NIETGVLI
+139 NIDTAALI
-147 LEKNNEEWNIFLMN
+147 LEKENDDWTVFLMN
-161 DWFSNLFK
+161 DCFSQLFK

-181 YLPSF
+181 YLPAL

-197 LKSAISMKIEE
+197 LKTAISIKIEE

-214 ILQTSLTKTYNK
+214 MLQSSRTQTYNK

-266 RALSQNLLQIVDQEK
+266 RALSQNLLQIVDQEE
-281 LEEDDFDDI
+281 LEDDDFEDI

-302 HLQFFVENY
+302 HLQVFVENY
-311 RKLAMLPTPTK
+311 RKLAMLPTPSK
-322 EMTPIN
+322 QMTPIN
-328 ALFEDCLRIMNPILK
+328 ALFEDCLLIMSPVLK
-343 AENIELV
+343 AESIELI
-350 NEINSSRSILIDKN
+350 NEIHSSRSIMMDKN

-369 IINLITNSIYAL
+369 IINLITNSVYAL
-381 KEKREKKMFLSSYTE
+381 KEKNEKKMYVSSYTE
-396 NNRFFITISD
+396 NNRFFITVSD
-406 NGKGIDSEIRD
+406 NGKGIDPEIQD
-417 KVFLPFFT
+417 KIFLPFFT

>member
-1 MQNETLALFAVIFLI
+1 
-16 CGNKKIKIM
+16 M

-60 LLIGFFA
+60 ILVGLFA
-67 VVMLFEIYFY
+67 VVMLFEMYFFV
-77 IKNKLMFYD
+77 KNQLLFYD
-86 RTLLSILKN
+86 RTLLSMLKK
-95 DFSTNFSEENKKD
+95 DFTTNFPEENKKD
-108 SFETLYLLYD
+108 NFENLYLLYN
-118 ALKVQQQEQTSKE
+118 ALKIQQQEQTSKE
-131 IVYQSILN
+131 LVYQSILN
-139 NIETGVLI
+139 SIDTGTLI
-147 LEKNNEEWNIFLMN
+147 LEKENDEWSIFLMN
-161 DWFSNLFK
+161 DCFSNLFK
-169 VPKVSHWKYLKN
+169 VPKVSHWSYLKN
-181 YLPSF
+181 YLPSL
-186 CNEIEKTDFSE
+186 CNEIEKSDFAE
-197 LKSAISMKIEE
+197 VKSAISIKIEE

-214 ILQTSLTKTYNK
+214 MLQTSLTKTYNK

-281 LEEDDFDDI
+281 LEEDDFEDI

-302 HLQFFVENY
+302 HIQVFVENY
-311 RKLAMLPTPTK
+311 RKLAMLPTPIK
-322 EMTPIN
+322 VMTPIN

-343 AENIELV
+343 AENIELI

-381 KEKREKKMFLSSYTE
+381 KEKQEKKMFLSSYTE
-396 NNRFFITISD
+396 NNRFFITLSD
-406 NGKGIDSEIRD
+406 NGKGIDPEIRD

-455 DKTSFVIC
+455 DKTEFVIC

>member
-1 MQNETLALFAVIFLI
+1 
-16 CGNKKIKIM
+16 
-25 KNWKFYN
+25 
-32 ALFVRVLFVMTL
+32 
-44 FFFCVF
+44 
-50 LIYKMFYYNA
+50 MFYYNA
-60 LLIGFFA
+60 LLVGFFA
-67 VVMLFEIYFY
+67 FIFLSEMYFY
-77 IKNKLMFYD
+77 VKNELQFYD
-86 RTLLSILKN
+86 RTLLSILQN
-95 DFSTNFSEENKKD
+95 DFSTNFPEENKKD
-108 SFETLYLLYD
+108 NFKNLYLLYEN
-118 ALKVQQQEQTSKE
+118 LKVQQQEQTSKE
-131 IVYQSILN
+131 MIYRSLLN
-139 NIETGVLI
+139 NIDTAALI
-147 LEKNNEEWNIFLMN
+147 LERENEDWDIFLMN
-161 DWFSNLFK
+161 DCFSDLFK

-181 YLPSF
+181 YLPSL

-197 LKSAISMKIEE
+197 LKSAISIKIEE
-208 QDLQTF
+208 EDLQTF
-214 ILQTSLTKTYNK
+214 MLQTSRTQTYNK

-266 RALSQNLLQIVDQEK
+266 RALSQNLLHIVDQES

-302 HLQFFVENY
+302 HLQVFVENY

-322 EMTPIN
+322 QMTPIN
-328 ALFEDCLRIMNPILK
+328 ALFEDCLRIMSPILK
-343 AENIELV
+343 AENIEL
-350 NEINSSRSILIDKN
+350 INDIHSSRSIMIDKN

-369 IINLITNSIYAL
+369 IINLITNSVYAL
-381 KEKREKKMFLSSYTE
+381 KEKNEKKMYVSSYTE
-396 NNRFFITISD
+396 NNRFFISISD
-406 NGKGIDSEIRD
+406 NGKGIDPEIQD
-417 KVFLPFFT
+417 KIFLPFFT

>member
-1 MQNETLALFAVIFLI
+1 
-16 CGNKKIKIM
+16 M

-32 ALFVRVLFVMTL
+32 ALFIRVLFVMIL
-44 FFFCVF
+44 FLCSV
-50 LIYKMFYYNA
+50 LLLYKGFRFNA
-60 LLIGFFA
+60 ILVGFF
-67 VVMLFEIYFY
+67 VLIFLFEMYFFV
-77 IKNKLMFYD
+77 KNQLLFYD
-86 RTLLSILKN
+86 KTINSILHN
-95 DFSTNFSEENKKD
+95 DFSTHFQEEHKKD
-108 SFETLYLLYD
+108 NFNSLYLLYD
-118 ALKVQQQEQTSKE
+118 TLKVQKQEQTSKE
-131 IVYQSILN
+131 LIYRSILN
-139 NIETGVLI
+139 SIDTAALI
-147 LEKNNEEWNIFLMN
+147 LEKDNETWSIFIMN
-161 DWFSNLFK
+161 DCFSNLFK

-181 YLPSF
+181 YIPALCS
-186 CNEIEKTDFSE
+186 EIENVGFTE
-197 LKSAISMKIEE
+197 LKTAISIKIED

-214 ILQTSLTKTYNK
+214 MLQTSHTSTYDK

-266 RALSQNLLQIVDQEK
+266 RALSQNLLHIVDQEK
-281 LEEDDFDDI
+281 LEEDDFEDI

-302 HLQFFVENY
+302 HLQVFVENY
-311 RKLAMLPTPTK
+311 RKLAMLPTPNK
-322 EMTPIN
+322 QMTPIN
-328 ALFEDCLRIMNPILK
+328 ALFEDCLRIMSPILRS
-343 AENIELV
+343 EGIELI

-369 IINLITNSIYAL
+369 IINLITNSIHAL
-381 KEKREKKMFLSSYTE
+381 KEKIEKKLILSSYTE
-396 NNRFFITISD
+396 NNRFFIIISD
-406 NGKGIDSEIRD
+406 NGRGVDPEIRD

-455 DKTSFVIC
+455 EKTDFVIC

>member
-1 MQNETLALFAVIFLI
+1 MKQK
-16 CGNKKIKIM
+16 NKGM

-32 ALFVRVLFVMTL
+32 AFFVRVLFVMIL
-44 FFFCVF
+44 FFCCFF

-60 LLIGFFA
+60 LLVGFFA
-67 VVMLFEIYFY
+67 FLMLAEMYFY
-77 IKNKLMFYD
+77 VKNQLQFYD

-95 DFSTNFSEENKKD
+95 DFSTNFPEENKRDNFK
-108 SFETLYLLYD
+108 SLYLLYET
-118 ALKVQQQEQTSKE
+118 LKEQQQEQTSKE
-131 IVYQSILN
+131 LIYRSLLN
-139 NIETGVLI
+139 NIDTAALI
-147 LEKNNEEWNIFLMN
+147 LEKENEDWNIFLMN
-161 DWFSNLFK
+161 DCFSDLFK

-181 YLPSF
+181 YLPSL
-186 CNEIEKTDFSE
+186 CLEIEKTDFSE
-197 LKSAISMKIEE
+197 LKAAVSIKIEE

-214 ILQTSLTKTYNK
+214 MLQTSRTQSYKK

-266 RALSQNLLQIVDQEK
+266 RALSQNLLHIVDQDK
-281 LEEDDFDDI
+281 LEEDDFEDI

-302 HLQFFVENY
+302 HLQVFVENY

-322 EMTPIN
+322 QMTPIN
-328 ALFEDCLRIMNPILK
+328 SLFEDCIRIMNPILK
-343 AENIELV
+343 QENIEL
-350 NEINSSRSILIDKN
+350 INDIHSSRSILIDKN

-369 IINLITNSIYAL
+369 IINLITNSVYAL
-381 KEKREKKMFLSSYTE
+381 KEKSEKKMYISSYTE

-406 NGKGIDSEIRD
+406 NGRGIDPEIQD